1 MGAKC
6 PCKRKAITSKEAEGE
21 GSRERFEDDPLLPL
35 EMEKGANS
43 QGMQGIYYI

>member
-1 MGAKC
+1 M
-6 PCKRKAITSKEAEGE
+6 SLQEEGNNVKGSGRR
-21 GSRERFEDDPLLPL
+21 GSRERFEDDPPLPL